1 METNSVKTPV
11 VVRDDYT
18 MYLEFSYGLLWF
30 HTDVRKWSSKIKV
43 KFTEDLNL
51 LHYLVGLPVVAMVKQ
66 SNTKLAKFGELTG
79 WEKKQETIL
88 NSGELADIYM
98 WGK

>member
-1 METNSVKTPV
+1 MEAYSVKTPV

-30 HTDVRKWSSKIKV
+30 HTDVRKWSLKV
-43 KFTEDLNL
+43 KVKYIEDLNL
-51 LHYLVGLPVVAMVKQ
+51 LHYLTGTPIVAMVVQ
-66 SNTKLAKFGELTG
+66 SNKKLAKFGKLTG

-88 NSGELADIYM
+88 NSGEIADIYM
-98 WGK
+98 WSK